1 LVVSCECDV
10 DDVDDVDENEIV
22 YLCLFQPW
30 FTRALLYL

>member
-10 DDVDDVDENEIV
+10 DDVDENEIV
-22 YLCLFQPW
+22 YLYLFQPW